1 MLNVRISSIEIKNNR
16 TSKRTTRQRER
27 WSDKARFLVFFVVFL
42 NVFSKRF
49 KMKAFFSPKWF
60 QNLPQNNE
68 EFSAGLRS
76 FLNNNNALAALKV
89 VVIIIMGG
97 GDDLKKYHR
106 HHRGGE
112 TTKKRFAFY
121 FLWFLALS
129 LWTRWQISNRF
140 MMKMTMNEDDSE
152 AQNNN
157 KIVLSHE
164 RCDEF
169 DLDEDFSSTS
179 SSTKCTCERGYGGA
193 KCRDAMCTRQ
203 CAPHG
208 VCQYGYCLC
217 ENGWKGETCD
227 VPVCE
232 EEDGVKCNAEHG
244 KCTNPN
250 FCLCDEGWYGQTCE
264 MRCER
269 GEFRFLEQKCVCE
282 SEKWVGEAC
291 EWATCEQECSFHGEC
306 VKPDVCECKFGFSG
320 KMCERDDLSLFESK
334 DRYSLMNAGGTVA
347 ALTLSKDVVEDEKG
361 WRNVQK
367 WTSHVKDEKGDQ
379 PLIKRSFISKLQ
391 LPEVDEL
398 GMDRNTNGE
407 MMFNTCAIVGSSG
420 SMQRTKP
427 GEVLDEHI
435 DQIFRIDLAP
445 TGAKY
450 KDVAGLRT
458 TFRVLDRD
466 SAETLIERKDLVD
479 PKNPRLR
486 KFKDTKLLLWR
497 AESYELFPLLKTKF
511 PEDDW
516 DIMSPDIIAPFI
528 ENYNDVKK
536 ELLSS
541 SHSSTAD
548 EHHLQRHQAPPSA
561 LLTLALAKRTCKYIQ
576 VWGFDFTSY
585 SYRAQTGESFSY
597 FSSPAFEPNA
607 YENGKRDFEYALLR
621 NVALDAEDASVA
633 WCDVGNAEKCIAKAK
648 TFQREDEGFGDGDGD
663 P

>member
-1 MLNVRISSIEIKNNR
+1 M
-16 TSKRTTRQRER
+16 
-27 WSDKARFLVFFVVFL
+27 
-42 NVFSKRF
+42 
-49 KMKAFFSPKWF
+49 SPKWF
-60 QNLPQNNE
+60 QNLPKNNTN

-76 FLNNNNALAALKV
+76 FLNNNNNDAFLAALIKV
-89 VVIIIMGG
+89 VVILIMGG
-97 GDDLKKYHR
+97 GEKDDLKKYHHRR
-106 HHRGGE
+106 HRRGGE
-112 TTKKRFAFY
+112 TTFRKRFALY
-121 FLWFLALS
+121 FVWFLALS
-129 LWTRWQISNRF
+129 VWTSWQISNRF
-140 MMKMTMNEDDSE
+140 MTKMTMHEDESNTF
-152 AQNNN
+152 QNKH

-164 RCDEF
+164 RCDDF
-169 DLDEDFSSTS
+169 DLDENFSFSTS
-179 SSTKCTCERGYGGA
+179 SPTKCTCERGYGGA
-193 KCRDAMCTRQ
+193 KCRDAMCARQ

-250 FCLCDEGWYGQTCE
+250 FCLCDEGWYGQTCDV
-264 MRCER
+264 RCER

-320 KMCERDDLSLFESK
+320 KMCERDDLSSFESK

-379 PLIKRSFISKLQ
+379 PLIKRSFISKLP

-427 GEVLDEHI
+427 GEVLDVHI

-466 SAETLIERKDLVD
+466 AAETLIERKDLVD

-528 ENYNDVKK
+528 EKYNDVKK

-621 NVALDAEDASVA
+621 NVALDAEDASVE

>member
-1 MLNVRISSIEIKNNR
+1 
-16 TSKRTTRQRER
+16 
-27 WSDKARFLVFFVVFL
+27 
-42 NVFSKRF
+42 
-49 KMKAFFSPKWF
+49 
-60 QNLPQNNE
+60 
-68 EFSAGLRS
+68 
-76 FLNNNNALAALKV
+76 
-89 VVIIIMGG
+89 MGG
-97 GDDLKKYHR
+97 GEDDLKKYH
-106 HHRGGE
+106 HHHRRGGE
-112 TTKKRFAFY
+112 TTRKRFAFY
-121 FLWFLALS
+121 FVWFLALS
-129 LWTRWQISNRF
+129 VWTRWQISNRF
-140 MMKMTMNEDDSE
+140 MMKMTMNEDESNTF
-152 AQNNN
+152 QNNN

-164 RCDEF
+164 RCDDF
-169 DLDEDFSSTS
+169 DLDENFSSTS

-250 FCLCDEGWYGQTCE
+250 FCLCDEGWYGQTCD

-291 EWATCEQECSFHGEC
+291 EWATCEQECLFHGEC

-320 KMCERDDLSLFESK
+320 KMCERDDLSSFESK

-379 PLIKRSFISKLQ
+379 PLIKRSFISKLP

-466 SAETLIERKDLVD
+466 AAETLIERKDLVD

-528 ENYNDVKK
+528 EKYNDVKK

-621 NVALDAEDASVA
+621 NVALDAEDASVE